1 MKKAPFFKKHDHS
14 KLHQELNLYLEW
26 YLKLNKTENN
36 KDIKEWKKIWNDL
49 FDKFN
54 NTNSCI
60 VLRDFHVDNIFYLNE
75 RINERKIGLIDYQ
88 DSLVGSS
95 AYDLVSLLQDVRIF
109 LSYSEQVKLY
119 NYFIKRSKVNK
130 NDFEY
135 IYLVLGTQRLFKIL
149 GIFKKLSIKQ
159 KKIKYLKYLPR
170 TKKLLKKNLSNS
182 IFDQLNNWLKSL
194 IFMNNKKLS
203 KVIETIILCAGRGK
217 RMRYK
222 TNYSAKPLIKIR
234 NKPILEIN
242 LNYLYKAE
250 SKIVLQQ

>member
-1 MKKAPFFKKHDHS
+1 M
-14 KLHQELNLYLEW
+14 
-26 YLKLNKTENN
+26 
-36 KDIKEWKKIWNDL
+36 
-49 FDKFN
+49 
-54 NTNSCI
+54 
-60 VLRDFHVDNIFYLNE
+60 
-75 RINERKIGLIDYQ
+75 
-88 DSLVGSS
+88 GSS

-182 IFDQLNNWLKSL
+182 IFDQLNNWLKKFN
-194 IFMNNKKLS
+194 IY
-203 KVIETIILCAGRGK
+203 E
-217 RMRYK
+217 
-222 TNYSAKPLIKIR
+222 
-234 NKPILEIN
+234 
-242 LNYLYKAE
+242 
-250 SKIVLQQ
+250 